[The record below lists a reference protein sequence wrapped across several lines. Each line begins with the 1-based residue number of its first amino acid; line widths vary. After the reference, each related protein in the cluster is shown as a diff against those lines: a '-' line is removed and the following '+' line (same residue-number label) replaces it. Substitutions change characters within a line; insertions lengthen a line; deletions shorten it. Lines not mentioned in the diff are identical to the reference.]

1 MFTIIALLVIAT
13 GFVGY
18 AAMTQYT
25 NTLPGESVPKRVWA
39 SVVLAASA
47 AGGALVHAIHTW
59 TAP

>member
-1 MFTIIALLVIAT
+1 MLIIVLLVVAV
-13 GFVGY
+13 FAVGY
-18 AAMTQYT
+18 ATMTQYS